1 MLYIWHEDSKDSAA
15 TEFWCLLSEFIKEI
29 KNIRI
34 EGFNGNENL
43 KRHLEDVKN
52 INLEDYYI
60 VFVDAAYDNPKALKV
75 YESVVNIADKYKNIY
90 VSDLYCFEFLL
101 LSFQHLDVWLSVRNK
116 RFWEVRN
123 ELIKAVNEGIE
134 SWEKSDILKKF
145 IEDYNIHRTKISKGK
160 KVNLKITFEYLTAI
174 LLSQLSNNAYG
185 DFEIGKTKLGSC
197 WQTSCIKDKERN
209 CSKCKIR
216 IYNKTQKEKANNLWN
231 CTKAKSIILKAKL
244 FFINKQRK

>member
-1 MLYIWHEDSKDSAA
+1 MKKKKGDLVTGKD
-15 TEFWCLLSEFIKEI
+15 
-29 KNIRI
+29 
-34 EGFNGNENL
+34 
-43 KRHLEDVKN
+43 
-52 INLEDYYI
+52 
-60 VFVDAAYDNPKALKV
+60 
-75 YESVVNIADKYKNIY
+75 
-90 VSDLYCFEFLL
+90 VSNFFGDLYGDIIQALLEGEMEAFLGYEKGT
-101 LSFQHLDVWLSVRNK
+101 HEAKEDENRRN
-116 RFWEVRN
+116 
-123 ELIKAVNEGIE
+123 GY
-134 SWEKSDILKKF
+134 S
-145 IEDYNIHRTKISKGK
+145 SKGK